1 MKKVL
6 ILGAAAASVVAA
18 NAALL
23 TVDFVGGAGG
33 PGLEVPAVTA
43 PGATLTVGS
52 GLVYFNDISQGIS
65 VNNVLFNNLTGSATA
80 AGLYNAA
87 AGANGPKVADLS
99 ISTLVP
105 GSTSGTLNGVIS
117 LGTLGY
123 QQLLLG
129 NLYINVLTA
138 QNPTGEVRGQL
149 TLTGGSVPEP
159 AETAAVVG
167 LGLAGFAL
175 WRRRQAK

>member
-6 ILGAAAASVVAA
+6 ILGAAVASAVAA

-23 TVDFVGGAGG
+23 TVDFVGGSGG
-33 PGLEVPAVTA
+33 PGNEVPAVTA
-43 PGATLTVGS
+43 PGATLTAAS
-52 GLVYFNDISQGIS
+52 GLIYFNDANQGLSI
-65 VNNVLFNNLTGSATA
+65 NNVLYNNLSGPATA

-87 AGANGPKVADLS
+87 AGANGPKFADLT
-99 ISTLVP
+99 ISTLVA
-105 GSTSGTLNGVIS
+105 GSTSGILNGVVG
-117 LGTLGY
+117 LGSIGY

-129 NLYINVLTA
+129 NLYVNVLTA
-138 QNPTGEVRGQL
+138 KNPTGEVRGQL
-149 TLTGGSVPEP
+149 ALTGGTVPEP

>member
-6 ILGAAAASVVAA
+6 ILGAAVASAVAA

-23 TVDFVGGAGG
+23 TVDFVGGSGG
-33 PGLEVPAVTA
+33 PGQEVPAVTA
-43 PGATLTVGS
+43 PGATLSASSGLIYFNESSLGLTVGS
-52 GLVYFNDISQGIS
+52 
-65 VNNVLFNNLTGSATA
+65 VLYNNLSGPATS

-87 AGANGPKVADLS
+87 ALANGPKFADLTVT
-99 ISTLVP
+99 TLVP
-105 GSTSGTLNGVIS
+105 GSTSGLLSGVVS
-117 LGTLGY
+117 LGSIGY

-138 QNPTGEVRGQL
+138 KNATGEVRGQL
-149 TLTGGSVPEP
+149 GLTGGSIPEP

>member
-6 ILGAAAASVVAA
+6 ILGAAVASAVAA

-23 TVDFVGGAGG
+23 TVDFVGGSGG
-33 PGLEVPAVTA
+33 PGQEVPAVTA
-43 PGATLTVGS
+43 PGATLSASS
-52 GLVYFNDISQGIS
+52 GLIYFNESSLGIS
-65 VNNVLFNNLTGSATA
+65 VNNVLYNNLSGPATSAS
-80 AGLYNAA
+80 LYNAA
-87 AGANGPKVADLS
+87 SGVNGPKFADLS
-99 ISTLVP
+99 VTTLVA
-105 GSTSGTLNGVIS
+105 GSTSGLLNGVVS
-117 LGTLGY
+117 LGSIGY

-138 QNPTGEVRGQL
+138 KNPTGEVRGQL
-149 TLTGGSVPEP
+149 GLTGGSIPEP

>member
-6 ILGAAAASVVAA
+6 ILGAAVASAVAA

-33 PGLEVPAVTA
+33 PGNEVPAVTA
-43 PGATLTVGS
+43 PGATLTAAS
-52 GLVYFNDISQGIS
+52 GLIYFNEASQALT
-65 VNNVLFNNLTGSATA
+65 VANVLYNNLTGPATA
-80 AGLYNAA
+80 AGLYNATA
-87 AGANGPKVADLS
+87 TATGPKFADLS
-99 ISTLVP
+99 ISTLVV
-105 GSTSGTLNGVIS
+105 GSTSGVLNGVVP
-117 LGTLGY
+117 LGTIGY

-129 NLYINVLTA
+129 NLYVNVLTSK
-138 QNPTGEVRGQL
+138 NPTGEVRGQL
-149 TLTGGSVPEP
+149 ALTGGSVPEP
-159 AETAAVVG
+159 VETAAVVG

>member
-6 ILGAAAASVVAA
+6 ILGAAVASAVAA

-33 PGLEVPAVTA
+33 PGNEVPAVTA
-43 PGATLTVGS
+43 PGATLTAAS
-52 GLVYFNDISQGIS
+52 GLIYFNEASQALT
-65 VNNVLFNNLTGSATA
+65 VANVLYNNLSGPATG

-87 AGANGPKVADLS
+87 TGVNGPKFADLS

-105 GSTSGTLNGVIS
+105 GSTSGVLNGVVS

-129 NLYINVLTA
+129 NLYVNVLTSK
-138 QNPTGEVRGQL
+138 NTGGEVRGQL
-149 TLTGGSVPEP
+149 ALTGGSVPEP